1 MEISLYIYPCNLRN
15 FIYGASDGRI
25 VGIFDGIMM
34 VGMSDGVWDG
44 ILPGRL
50 NGRIVGCSTV
60 EKTSH
65 L

>member
-1 MEISLYIYPCNLRN
+1 MHISLYMSPCNPRN
-15 FIYGASDGRI
+15 FIYGASNERI
-25 VGIFDGIMM
+25 VRIFYGRMI
-34 VGMSDGVWDG
+34 GMSDGVWDG
-44 ILPGRL
+44 IALRRL